1 MKLNYNWMALLCVGL
16 SVPLVYHLATRNQR
30 GGRPSVRFASYN
42 LALNRPEA
50 GGLLAEQDALPD
62 VGQEEA
68 AG

>member
-42 LALNRPEA
+42 LALNRPEEIHRHE
-50 GGLLAEQDALPD
+50 GSEG
-62 VGQEEA
+62 VEET
-68 AG
+68 